1 MRRALTAPV
10 AMPPDLYGRPRRDL
24 FLGAISALMNGHMAA
39 VRVLRRSTPTGQ
51 PVDRSLVVVVS
62 GRSVEAHDDN
72 VVALTLTRPSGGV
85 LPPWRPGAHID
96 LTLPSGIRRQ
106 YSLCGDPAVTDRY
119 RIAVRRIPDG
129 GGGSIEVHDAL
140 PLGTELVV
148 SEPRNAF
155 AFAVP
160 GYGSPARH
168 LHFVAGG
175 IGITPILPMLRLADS
190 LGISWSMVYTGRST
204 DSLPFVPEVI
214 AFGDKVTIRT
224 DDVDGL
230 PTSAELLTGI
240 RPFAAIYACGPA
252 PMINTLRTGADALAD
267 CEFHFERFSAPTIVD
282 GRAFT
287 VELARSG
294 RVVDVPAD
302 VSALD
307 AITSVLPNTTYSC
320 KQGFCRTCIVGVLG
334 GTPDHRDGTLTDV
347 ERADHMLIC
356 VSRAQGER
364 LVLDL

>member
-1 MRRALTAPV
+1 MTSAFPVPTAV
-10 AMPPDLYGRPRRDL
+10 PPDLYGRRRRDL
-24 FLGAISALMNGHMAA
+24 FLGVISTLMNAHMAT
-39 VRVLRRSTPTGQ
+39 VGRLRRTMPAGQ
-51 PVDRSLVVVVS
+51 PVNRSLAVVVS
-62 GRSVEAHDDN
+62 ARSVEALDDN
-72 VVALTLTRPSGGV
+72 VVALTLTRPSGGA

-96 LTLPSGIRRQ
+96 LTLPSGLRRQ
-106 YSLCGDPAVTDRY
+106 YSLCGDPSDVDRY

-129 GGGSIEVHDAL
+129 SGGSMEVHDDL
-140 PLGTELVV
+140 DVGTEIVI

-160 GYGSPARH
+160 GHGSPARH

-175 IGITPILPMLRLADS
+175 IGITPILPMLRIADR

-204 DSLPFVPEVI
+204 DSLPFVPDVL
-214 AFGDKVTIRT
+214 AFGDKVSVRT

-230 PTSAELLTGI
+230 PTSAELLNGI

-252 PMINTLRTGADALAD
+252 PMISTLRTGADALAD
-267 CEFHFERFSAPTIVD
+267 CEFHYERFSAPPIVD

-294 RVVDVPAD
+294 QVVDVPAD

-307 AITSVLPNTTYSC
+307 AIASVRPDTTYSC
-320 KQGFCRTCIVGVLG
+320 RQGFCRTCIVGVLS
-334 GTPDHRDGTLTDV
+334 GTPDHRDGALTQD
-347 ERADHMLIC
+347 ERTNHMLIC
-356 VSRAQGER
+356 VSRSTSER

>member
-1 MRRALTAPV
+1 MTSARPVPTAV
-10 AMPPDLYGRPRRDL
+10 PPDLYGRRRRDL
-24 FLGAISALMNGHMAA
+24 FLGVISNLMNAHMAA
-39 VRVLRRSTPTGQ
+39 VGRLRRTMPVGQ
-51 PVDRSLVVVVS
+51 PVDRSLTVVVS
-62 GRSVEAHDDN
+62 DRSVEARDDN
-72 VVALTLTRPSGGV
+72 VVALTFTRPSGDA

-96 LTLPSGIRRQ
+96 LTLPSGLRRQ
-106 YSLCGDPAVTDRY
+106 YSLCGDPADADRY

-129 GGGSIEVHDAL
+129 GGGSVEAHDVL
-140 PLGTELVV
+140 DVGTEIVI

-204 DSLPFVPEVI
+204 DSLPFVPEVL
-214 AFGDKVTIRT
+214 AFGDKVTVRT

-240 RPFAAIYACGPA
+240 RPFAAIYACGPP
-252 PMINTLRTGADALAD
+252 PMIGTLRTGADALAD

-307 AITSVLPNTTYSC
+307 AIVAAQPDTTYSC
-320 KQGFCRTCIVGVLG
+320 RQGFCRTCIVGVLS
-334 GTPDHRDGTLTDV
+334 GTPDHRDGALTDA
-347 ERADHMLIC
+347 ERADHILIC
-356 VSRAQGER
+356 VSRSQGER

>member
-1 MRRALTAPV
+1 MRNALPVPTAV
-10 AMPPDLYGRPRRDL
+10 PPDLYGRRSRDVL
-24 FLGAISALMNGHMAA
+24 LGVVAAMMNGHMAA
-39 VRVLRRSTPTGQ
+39 VSMLRRSIPAGQ
-51 PVDRSLVVVVS
+51 PVDRSIAVVVS
-62 GRSVEAHDDN
+62 GRSVEARDDN
-72 VVALTLTRPSGGV
+72 VVGLTFTRPSGGP

-96 LTLPSGIRRQ
+96 LSLPSGLRRQ
-106 YSLCGDPAVTDRY
+106 YSLCGDPADVDRY
-119 RIAVRRIPDG
+119 RIAVRRIPGG
-129 GGGSIEVHDAL
+129 GGGSVEVHDIL
-140 PLGTELVV
+140 DVGTEIVI

-160 GYGSPARH
+160 GHGSPARH

-175 IGITPILPMLRLADS
+175 IGITPILPMLRLADR

-204 DSLPFVPEVI
+204 DSLPFVPDVL
-214 AFGDKVTIRT
+214 AFGDKVTVRT

-230 PTSAELLTGI
+230 PTTDELLTGI

-252 PMINTLRTGADALAD
+252 PMIGTLRTGADALAD

-307 AITSVLPNTTYSC
+307 AIVAVQPDTTYSC
-320 KQGFCRTCIVGVLG
+320 RQGFCRTCVVGVLSG
-334 GTPDHRDGTLTDV
+334 EPDHRDNILTDA
-347 ERADHMLIC
+347 ERTTQMLIC
-356 VSRAQGER
+356 VSRSQGER

>member
-1 MRRALTAPV
+1 MRRALPAPV
-10 AMPPDLYGRPRRDL
+10 AMPSDLYGRPRPDL
-24 FLGAISALMNGHMAA
+24 FLGLVSALMNGHMAA

-51 PVDRSLVVVVS
+51 RVERSLAVVVS

-72 VVALTLTRPSGGV
+72 VVALTFTRPSGGI

-106 YSLCGDPAVTDRY
+106 YSLCGDPADTDRY

-129 GGGSIEVHDAL
+129 GGGSIEIHDAVH
-140 PLGTELVV
+140 LGTELVV

-204 DSLPFVPEVI
+204 DSLPFVPDVL
-214 AFGDKVTIRT
+214 AFGNKVTIRT

-230 PTSAELLTGI
+230 PTTDDLLTGI
-240 RPFAAIYACGPA
+240 GPAPAIYACGPA
-252 PMINTLRTGADALAD
+252 PMIRTLKIGADTLGDA
-267 CEFHFERFSAPTIVD
+267 EFHYERFSAPPIVD
-282 GRAFT
+282 GTPFT

-294 RVVDVPAD
+294 QVLDVPAD
-302 VSALD
+302 VSALE
-307 AITSVLPNTTYSC
+307 AITSVLPDTTYSC
-320 KQGFCRTCIVGVLG
+320 RQGFCRTCIVGVLS
-334 GTPDHRDGTLTDV
+334 GTPDHRDAALTDV

-356 VSRAQGER
+356 VSRSQGER